1 MIKQLSIKDLK
12 EMDIDIGKKVIADDI
27 AKLSGQNKV
36 KGIHPIE
43 RDNFKCTVILCTING
58 ENYRN
63 EWLDHDKFRLKY
75 YLEGKK
81 DPKSGKKIFNKHY
94 KSNQS
99 IINSKKENYPILVFC
114 RNAKGQKFEFEGEY
128 CFKKIEESSKCN
140 QYFILVKRSKNEVS
154 QLIDQGRLDSEGKV
168 TKEGKLIVKLH
179 KIRERDGNI
188 KKEAIAHAKKLFG
201 EITCVICGFNF
212 EKRYG
217 ERGKD
222 FIEAHHNIPL
232 SQLGDEGGETRIED
246 ISLVCSNCHRMI
258 HHKLPWLTIE
268 QMKEIVK

>member
-1 MIKQLSIKDLK
+1 MISQFSIKDLK
-12 EMDIDIGKKVIADDI
+12 SIEIGKEVTADDI

-63 EWLDHDKFRLKY
+63 EWLDHNKYRLKY
-75 YLEGKK
+75 YLEGKR
-81 DPKSGKKIFNKHY
+81 DSESGRKKFNKLY

-99 IINSKKENYPILVFC
+99 VINSKEENYPILVFC
-114 RNAKGQKFEFEGEY
+114 RNAKGQKFELEGEY
-128 CFKKIEESSKCN
+128 YFERIEESSIYD
-140 QYFILVKRSKNEVS
+140 QYFILVKRSDNELS
-154 QLIDQGRLDSEGKV
+154 RLIDQGRLDSQGKV

-179 KIRERDGNI
+179 KTRERDRKII
-188 KKEAIAHAKKLFG
+188 KDAIAHAKKLFG
-201 EITCVICGFNF
+201 EITCVVCGFNF

-222 FIEAHHNIPL
+222 FIEGHHNVPL
-232 SQLGDEGGETRIED
+232 SQLDDEGGETRIED

-258 HHKLPWLTIE
+258 HRKLPWLTIE